1 MLQLDFETGGK
12 GTLDF
17 TAASNVTMHLLLS
30 VLKPNVEIYSGVWL
44 FVLYASLLFVNIINL
59 TGSRLV
65 SHTSE
70 HACNEL
76 SRFG

>member
-17 TAASNVTMHLLLS
+17 TAASSGTMHLLLS
-30 VLKPNVEIYSGVWL
+30 ALKPNLEIYPGVWL
-44 FVLYASLLFVNIINL
+44 FVLYASVLFVNIINL
-59 TGSRLV
+59 TGSRFV
-65 SHTSE
+65 RHTSE